1 MIKQFMATDLER
13 DNVFVEFYTDDVQWA
28 EMWINEE
35 TGEGKVSFFPDE
47 KITVPYDELI
57 NALQRGFAGLQIR
70 PPEE

>member
-1 MIKQFMATDLER
+1 
-13 DNVFVEFYTDDVQWA
+13 
-28 EMWINEE
+28 MWINEE
-35 TGEGKVSFFPDE
+35 TGEGKVSFFPDK